1 MYFTEAT
8 FAQEHEEE
16 VALIEDWVVVEAGL
30 VFVVDPLE
38 LTYVQVSFPLQLF
51 HFQLEV
57 RVLFLECT
65 LSQLQNK

>member
-8 FAQEHEEE
+8 FAQKHEEE

-51 HFQLEV
+51 HF
-57 RVLFLECT
+57 
-65 LSQLQNK
+65 